1 MLFSVLLIACMV
13 KNVDSFVLPASYEE
27 LNNKSDP
34 YAKYIKAVLHTSG
47 YIPYERDYIESYMG
61 EIYDGEFTPYKTP
74 TTAPTVN
81 VVSNVNVSE
90 TQEINCQCKGCL
102 VNGECISCLSER
114 VCKRAMGVYC

>member
-1 MLFSVLLIACMV
+1 MLFSILLIACMV
-13 KNVDSFVLPASYEE
+13 KNVNSFVLPATYEE
-27 LNNKSDP
+27 LNNQSDP
-34 YAKYIKAVLHTSG
+34 YARYIKAVLQTSG
-47 YIPYERDYIESYMG
+47 YMPYERDYIESYMG
-61 EIYDGEFTPYKTP
+61 EIYDGGYSSYKTP

-81 VVSNVNVSE
+81 VISNENISE